1 MGAANMFL
9 MIPSPTEEDVK
20 AFMVILQEFVVL
32 KMTAEPRNAVGEELF
47 KDGTFLLALIRYL

>member
-1 MGAANMFL
+1 
-9 MIPSPTEEDVK
+9 
-20 AFMVILQEFVVL
+20 MVILQEFVVL